1 MSERPSQLLP
11 CPNPWCEGSDPCLR
25 GGTTRLGGGER
36 HWVACARC
44 RMDGPAESCPE
55 AAVAA
60 WNTRAGSESED
71 CGWYDANQPPP
82 EGEPVVALYRAWN
95 RPDGKLMKHVV
106 WWREGGWRIYP
117 FTANRGFVDR
127 WRPLATA

>member
-1 MSERPSQLLP
+1 MSERPSQLLA

-25 GGTTRLGGGER
+25 SGSARLGGAER

-44 RMDGPAESCPE
+44 RMDGPAESSPE

-60 WNTRAGSESED
+60 WNTRAGSEGED
-71 CGWYDANQPPP
+71 CGWYDANQTPP

-117 FTANRGFVDR
+117 FTANRGYVDR
-127 WRPLATA
+127 WRPLAV